1 MDYFPTA
8 PLAGSSKKMFNR
20 NIERWLK
27 AFPPEKE
34 RTLDWLVRHPKK
46 AMKCLRRAETVKNT
60 PKNHHCFISAIRA
73 YTKHVMK
80 DEELHEVWDTIQK
93 ENEKP
98 IWEERLSGKPTELQK
113 GKEMPWA
120 DILKVRDALPL
131 SATKLL
137 LAMYTYIPP
146 IRADLF
152 ACRLYEETP
161 DEVGEDNY
169 IVLDEKNPRLVLQDY
184 KTKKTYGA
192 LQIPL
197 PKPLYEMIRQC
208 IKEGICKGEYLF
220 TDTFDLPYDRHG
232 FSKQSGRMLAR
243 AFGKPMTL
251 TAIRHNFT
259 SKIDSN
265 LPVKEL
271 KIFAEPMGHSLV
283 MQRMYKWDELS
294 DKNEIV
300 QRNFT
305 KIDIPLVITE
315 KDVSILKTVR

>member
-8 PLAGSSKKMFNR
+8 PLSDSSKALFNT
-20 NIERWLK
+20 NIGRWLR

-34 RTLDWLVRHPKK
+34 RTLGWLVRHPKK
-46 AMKCLRRAETVKNT
+46 AMKCLRQTDTVKNT
-60 PKNHHCFISAIRA
+60 PKNHHCFLSAVVA
-73 YTKHVMK
+73 YVR
-80 DEELHEVWDTIQK
+80 HEVKDNDMIMTWVKIRN
-93 ENEKP
+93 ENAAP
-98 IWEERLSGKPTELQK
+98 IREEADSGEPTKLQK

-184 KTKKTYGA
+184 KTKKTYGTI
-192 LQIPL
+192 QIPL

-208 IKEGICKGEYLF
+208 IKEGICGGNYYLF
-220 TDTFDLPYDRHG
+220 TDTSDLPYDRHG
-232 FSKQSGRMLAR
+232 FSRQTGRMLTR

-251 TAIRHNFT
+251 TAIRHNF
-259 SKIDSN
+259 SSSIDNN
-265 LPVKEL
+265 LPVRKL
-271 KIFAEPMGHSLV
+271 KLISDSMAHSVGQQKL
-283 MQRMYKWDELS
+283 YKWDETA
-294 DKNEIV
+294 DRNEIV
-300 QRNFT
+300 T
-305 KIDIPLVITE
+305 PE
-315 KDVSILKTVR
+315 

>member
-1 MDYFPTA
+1 MDHFPTA
-8 PLAGSSKKMFNR
+8 PLADSSKALFNTR
-20 NIERWLK
+20 IERWLK

-34 RTLDWLVRHPKK
+34 RTLEWLIRHPKK
-46 AMKCLRRAETVKNT
+46 AMKCLRRTDTVKNT
-60 PKNHHCFISAIRA
+60 PKNHHCFLSAVVA
-73 YTKHVMK
+73 YLRHELK
-80 DEELHEVWDTIQK
+80 DVEIFETWEAIQK

-98 IWEERLSGKPTELQK
+98 IWEEANSGEPTERQK

-137 LAMYTYIPP
+137 LAMYSYIPP

-169 IVLDEKNPRLVLQDY
+169 IVLDEKNPRLVMNDY
-184 KTKKTYGA
+184 KTKRKYGSMA
-192 LQIPL
+192 IPL

-220 TDTFDLPYDRHG
+220 TDSFDLPYERNG
-232 FSKQSGRMLAR
+232 FSRQTARMLTR

-251 TAIRHNFT
+251 TAIRHNFI
-259 SKIDSN
+259 SNIDTK
-265 LPVKEL
+265 LPLPKL
-271 KIFAEPMGHSLV
+271 KLIADSMGHSMGAQKLY
-283 MQRMYKWDELS
+283 RWDEIA

-300 QRNFT
+300 T
-305 KIDIPLVITE
+305 PK
-315 KDVSILKTVR
+315 